1 MPIIRKAHL
10 ARAQFERGMADQS
23 ASNVERIIHN
33 KLADLHSIAGH
44 ARPAE
49 SLVDGEAV

>member
-1 MPIIRKAHL
+1 MPIIRSNHL
-10 ARAQFERGMADQS
+10 ARARNERQMADQS

-33 KLADLHSIAGH
+33 KLADLHSAAGQ

-49 SLVDGEAV
+49 PLVDGEVV

>member
-1 MPIIRKAHL
+1 MPIIRSNHL
-10 ARAQFERGMADQS
+10 ARARNERQMADQL

-33 KLADLHSIAGH
+33 KLADLHSAAGQ

-49 SLVDGEAV
+49 PLVDGDAV